1 MKRRISR
8 AMYNF
13 LKRSR
18 QLPNK
23 QRGNCCTSVGS
34 IWQFILVHLFLSV
47 VVILLL
53 FCGQPLLAQEVD
65 PSIDTLL
72 MFVGETEETVT
83 VASRT
88 PEEPATAPAVVTI
101 INREKITQGGYRT
114 LAELLADQPGFYLLT
129 GGRGTTPY
137 LRGQRNS
144 VLFLYDG
151 VPLTTDVTRNFAV
164 LDQEISLV
172 AVERVEIVR
181 GAGSVLWGADAFAGV
196 VNIVPR
202 RGQPESGGGVTLGL
216 GGEGNREGDFSWG
229 SAGRNWDLFLNLN
242 GFNGQGNEQYLAIPA
257 DEQLGTSLEDSR
269 YGELVAN
276 LTLGDW
282 LQVSGRW
289 SDYEHH
295 YQMRNAAGTIL
306 WDGVREAPVNY
317 LKSSISTSRGG
328 SHYSLTGFFQ
338 ETDYQVED
346 AGIERQQTNRVGH
359 LEFLWDR
366 RIFSRG
372 LLTLGT
378 SWRENRVTGALVQD
392 VYLPGFLVPDE
403 TFFVPN
409 IEQESFSNRLWSA
422 YSQLRYRTGKGEWWA
437 GLRLDDHS
445 QYPETLTWTLGF
457 YRSIGTHLG
466 LKGIYGNAFRSPYS
480 SQLFGQQDFEPESV
494 KTASLQLSWQGEQG
508 NSVELTLYHSHL
520 IDHIEESPF
529 GLSLPAN
536 RNFYGLE
543 GAIRIVL
550 TPQLSLAGSLS
561 LSHDDGSLENY
572 QILVATFLR
581 PDGSRE
587 EIYDSWSEPLNQGPG
602 WLARLGLEWC
612 PASGHS
618 LAVASRWGG
627 DYSFSYDKGMT
638 EEVFS
643 YPLLIDMNY
652 RRPGFLRG
660 RDQIQLRVTNLTDR
674 NYRQPDLYGYV
685 TGDPMQ
691 ISLSWEMYF

>member
-1 MKRRISR
+1 MC
-8 AMYNF
+8 NF
-13 LKRSR
+13 LKRPR

-23 QRGNCCTSVGS
+23 QGGTPCASIGS
-34 IWQFILVHLFLSV
+34 MRQFSLIHLFLLT

-53 FCGQPLLAQEVD
+53 FCGHPIFAQDID

-72 MFVGETEETVT
+72 MFVGETNEAVT

-88 PEEPATAPAVVTI
+88 PEDPAIAPAVVTI
-101 INREKITQGGYRT
+101 VRREEITRRGYRT
-114 LAELLADQPGFYLLT
+114 LAELLADQPGFYLLS

-137 LRGQRNS
+137 LRGLRNS
-144 VLFLYDG
+144 ILFLYDG
-151 VPLTTDVTRNFAV
+151 VPLTTDVTKNFAI

-172 AVERVEIVR
+172 AVDQVEIVR
-181 GAGSVLWGADAFAGV
+181 GAGSVLWGADAFSGV

-202 RGQPESGGGVTLGL
+202 RGRTDSGGRVSLGL
-216 GGEGNREGDFSWG
+216 GEKGNRGGNLSWG
-229 SAGRNWDLFLNLN
+229 SAGRNWDLFLNLK
-242 GFNGQGNEQYLAIPA
+242 GFIDQGNEQYLAIPA
-257 DEQLGTSLEDSR
+257 DENGEASLENSR

-276 LTLGDW
+276 LTSGDW
-282 LQVSGRW
+282 LQISGRW
-289 SDYEHH
+289 SDFKHH
-295 YQMRNAAGTIL
+295 YQMRNAADTIL
-306 WDGVREAPVNY
+306 WDGVKEAPVNY
-317 LKSSISTSRGG
+317 LKTSISTSRGG
-328 SHYSLTGFFQ
+328 SHYRLTGFVQ
-338 ETDYQVED
+338 ETDYRVED
-346 AGIERQQTNRVGH
+346 AGIDREQTNRVGH

-366 RIFSRG
+366 RVFSRG
-372 LLTLGT
+372 IFTLGT

-392 VYLPGFLVPDE
+392 VYLPGFLIPDE
-403 TFFVPN
+403 TFFIPN
-409 IEQESFSNRLWSA
+409 IEQESFTNRLLST
-422 YSQLRYRTGKGEWWA
+422 YSQLRYRTEKGEWWA
-437 GLRLDDHS
+437 GIRLDDHS

-457 YRSIGTHLG
+457 YRSMGAHLG
-466 LKGIYGNAFRSPYS
+466 IKGVYGSAFRSPYS
-480 SQLFGQQDFEPESV
+480 SQLFGQQDFEPESI

-520 IDHIEESPF
+520 TDHIEESPF

-543 GAIRIVL
+543 GAIGIVL
-550 TPQLSLAGSLS
+550 TPHLSLAGSLS
-561 LSHDDGSLENY
+561 LGHDDGSLENY
-572 QILVATFLR
+572 QVLVATFLR

-587 EIYDSWSEPLNQGPG
+587 EIYDSWSEPINQGPS
-602 WLARLGLEWC
+602 WLARVSLKWC

-618 LAVASRWGG
+618 LTVASRWGG

-652 RRPGFLRG
+652 RCPGFLHG
-660 RDQIQLRVTNLTDR
+660 RDKIQLRVTNLTNR

-691 ISLSWEMYF
+691 ISLSWEMRF